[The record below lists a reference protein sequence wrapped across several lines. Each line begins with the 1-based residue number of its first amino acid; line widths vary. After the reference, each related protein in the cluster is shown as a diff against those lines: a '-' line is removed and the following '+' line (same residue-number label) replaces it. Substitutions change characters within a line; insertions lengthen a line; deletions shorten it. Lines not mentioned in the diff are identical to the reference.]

1 MTTGQPI
8 PTNHQVFRI
17 DLILSNFSM
26 VNPLGLAPIVFWLG
40 SIAHV
45 LPGNALFNQLFFL
58 AQHHPKSQEK
68 SKYFHHFSTFPRV
81 FPGSKKISRLFRR
94 FLPFLQ
100 GKLSVFPG
108 AAEVPKMSS
117 SPTRAERAR
126 MPLGAASFRS
136 ASHLEC
142 SRVSTNST
150 Y

>member
-58 AQHHPKSQEK
+58 AQHHPKSPRK
-68 SKYFHHFSTFPRV
+68 SMRVSIMVRLFPKFFQAPKIPPFFQCSSHFSPARHQRCPRPQPGRNVPGCRWGLPALEAPHIWKFQEFPLIV
-81 FPGSKKISRLFRR
+81 YTSI
-94 FLPFLQ
+94 
-100 GKLSVFPG
+100 
-108 AAEVPKMSS
+108 
-117 SPTRAERAR
+117 
-126 MPLGAASFRS
+126 
-136 ASHLEC
+136 
-142 SRVSTNST
+142 
-150 Y
+150 